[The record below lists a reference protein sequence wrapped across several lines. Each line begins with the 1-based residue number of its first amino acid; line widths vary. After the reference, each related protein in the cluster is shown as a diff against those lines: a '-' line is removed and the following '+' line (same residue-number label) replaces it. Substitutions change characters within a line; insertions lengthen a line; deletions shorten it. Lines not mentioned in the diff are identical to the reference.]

1 MFKFK
6 GMVGVYDAL
15 ECDFA
20 VLVNGVCA
28 FEDAGWCV
36 ECSRIGGA
44 SGEVAPAAVAAKVMV
59 PFVF

>member
-36 ECSRIGGA
+36 G
-44 SGEVAPAAVAAKVMV
+44 
-59 PFVF
+59 